1 MNYSTKIKL
10 NLIDNFKNHPFKV
23 ENDDSLKEL
32 AKSIKQNGLLNP
44 VIVRKKGASRY
55 EMISGHRR
63 KTAMELLGIEEVD
76 AIVKEHTDDE
86 AVIYM
91 VDSNI
96 YREKILPSEKAFAY
110 KMKMNAI
117 KHQGKNTSDT
127 GSPKLSSEIVGTL
140 ICLIV
145 LKITNTTDNY
155 MNIFIG
161 FSIIIS
167 LLSGSIIM
175 PCNFILPEE
184 QSIIGTILAYS
195 LTSGILALSIFGLN
209 QIFNVRENMNMT
221 LVICRI
227 ISAVIYIISWIV
239 SSQKIKNFN

>member
-1 MNYSTKIKL
+1 MK
-10 NLIDNFKNHPFKV
+10 
-23 ENDDSLKEL
+23 
-32 AKSIKQNGLLNP
+32 GLLLKDFYTTKANILVALLSCLVMAIGLSFVISSSVVIILVAILLSMTVSGTIISDKKNKWTQYSVTLP
-44 VIVRKKGASRY
+44 VSKKQIISSKYIAYLFWVIVG
-55 EMISGHRR
+55 
-63 KTAMELLGIEEVD
+63 L
-76 AIVKEHTDDE
+76 
-86 AVIYM
+86 
-91 VDSNI
+91 
-96 YREKILPSEKAFAY
+96 
-110 KMKMNAI
+110 
-117 KHQGKNTSDT
+117 
-127 GSPKLSSEIVGTL
+127 IVGTL

-175 PCNFILPEE
+175 PCNFVLPEE

-195 LTSGILALSIFGLN
+195 LTSGILALSILGLN
-209 QIFNVRENMNMT
+209 QMFNVRENMNMT
-221 LVICRI
+221 LVICCI

>member
-1 MNYSTKIKL
+1 MK
-10 NLIDNFKNHPFKV
+10 
-23 ENDDSLKEL
+23 
-32 AKSIKQNGLLNP
+32 GLLLKDFYTTKANILVALLSCLVMGIGLCFVISP
-44 VIVRKKGASRY
+44 SVVIILVAIPLSMTVSGTIISDKKNKWTQYSVTLPVSKKQIISSKYIAYLFWVIVG
-55 EMISGHRR
+55 
-63 KTAMELLGIEEVD
+63 L
-76 AIVKEHTDDE
+76 
-86 AVIYM
+86 
-91 VDSNI
+91 
-96 YREKILPSEKAFAY
+96 
-110 KMKMNAI
+110 
-117 KHQGKNTSDT
+117 
-127 GSPKLSSEIVGTL
+127 IVGTL
-140 ICLIV
+140 ICLVV

-175 PCNFILPEE
+175 PCNFVLPEE

-209 QIFNVRENMNMT
+209 QIFNVRENMNIT
-221 LVICRI
+221 LVICSI

>member
-1 MNYSTKIKL
+1 MK
-10 NLIDNFKNHPFKV
+10 
-23 ENDDSLKEL
+23 
-32 AKSIKQNGLLNP
+32 GLLLKDFYTTKANILVALLSCLVMAIGLSFVISP
-44 VIVRKKGASRY
+44 SVVIILVAIPLSMTVSGTIISDKKNKWTQYSVTLPVSKKQIISSKYIAYLFWVIVG
-55 EMISGHRR
+55 
-63 KTAMELLGIEEVD
+63 L
-76 AIVKEHTDDE
+76 
-86 AVIYM
+86 
-91 VDSNI
+91 
-96 YREKILPSEKAFAY
+96 
-110 KMKMNAI
+110 
-117 KHQGKNTSDT
+117 
-127 GSPKLSSEIVGTL
+127 IVGTL
-140 ICLIV
+140 ICLAV

-175 PCNFILPEE
+175 PCNFVLPEE

-221 LVICRI
+221 LIICSI

>member
-1 MNYSTKIKL
+1 MK
-10 NLIDNFKNHPFKV
+10 
-23 ENDDSLKEL
+23 
-32 AKSIKQNGLLNP
+32 GLLLKDFYTTKANILVALLSCLVMAIGLSFVISP
-44 VIVRKKGASRY
+44 SVVIILVAIPLSMTVSGTIISDKKNKWTQYSVTLPVSKKQIISSKYIAYLFWVIVG
-55 EMISGHRR
+55 
-63 KTAMELLGIEEVD
+63 L
-76 AIVKEHTDDE
+76 
-86 AVIYM
+86 
-91 VDSNI
+91 
-96 YREKILPSEKAFAY
+96 
-110 KMKMNAI
+110 
-117 KHQGKNTSDT
+117 
-127 GSPKLSSEIVGTL
+127 IVGTL

>member
-1 MNYSTKIKL
+1 
-10 NLIDNFKNHPFKV
+10 
-23 ENDDSLKEL
+23 
-32 AKSIKQNGLLNP
+32 
-44 VIVRKKGASRY
+44 
-55 EMISGHRR
+55 
-63 KTAMELLGIEEVD
+63 
-76 AIVKEHTDDE
+76 
-86 AVIYM
+86 M

-96 YREKILPSEKAFAY
+96 YREKILPSKKAFAY

-140 ICLIV
+140 ICLAV

-175 PCNFILPEE
+175 PCNFVLPEE

-209 QIFNVRENMNMT
+209 QIFNVRENMNIT
-221 LVICRI
+221 LVICSI

>member
-1 MNYSTKIKL
+1 MK
-10 NLIDNFKNHPFKV
+10 
-23 ENDDSLKEL
+23 
-32 AKSIKQNGLLNP
+32 GLLLKDFYTTKANILVALLSCLVMAIGLSFVISP
-44 VIVRKKGASRY
+44 SVVIILVAIPLSMTVSGTIISGKKNKWTQYSVTLPVSKKQIISSKYIAYLFWVIVG
-55 EMISGHRR
+55 
-63 KTAMELLGIEEVD
+63 L
-76 AIVKEHTDDE
+76 
-86 AVIYM
+86 
-91 VDSNI
+91 
-96 YREKILPSEKAFAY
+96 
-110 KMKMNAI
+110 
-117 KHQGKNTSDT
+117 
-127 GSPKLSSEIVGTL
+127 IVGTL

-145 LKITNTTDNY
+145 LKITNTADNY

-221 LVICRI
+221 LVICCI
-227 ISAVIYIISWIV
+227 ISVIIYVISWIV
-239 SSQKIKNFN
+239 STQKIKSFN

>member
-1 MNYSTKIKL
+1 MK
-10 NLIDNFKNHPFKV
+10 
-23 ENDDSLKEL
+23 
-32 AKSIKQNGLLNP
+32 GLLLKDFYTTKANILVALLSCLVMAIGLSFVISP
-44 VIVRKKGASRY
+44 SVVIILVAIPLSMTVSGTIISDKKNKWTQYSVTLPVSKKQIISSKYIAYLFWVIVG
-55 EMISGHRR
+55 
-63 KTAMELLGIEEVD
+63 L
-76 AIVKEHTDDE
+76 
-86 AVIYM
+86 
-91 VDSNI
+91 
-96 YREKILPSEKAFAY
+96 
-110 KMKMNAI
+110 
-117 KHQGKNTSDT
+117 
-127 GSPKLSSEIVGTL
+127 IVGTL
-140 ICLIV
+140 ICLAV

-221 LVICRI
+221 LVICCI
-227 ISAVIYIISWIV
+227 ISAVIYIISWII

>member
-1 MNYSTKIKL
+1 MK
-10 NLIDNFKNHPFKV
+10 
-23 ENDDSLKEL
+23 
-32 AKSIKQNGLLNP
+32 GLLLKDFYTTKANILVALLSCLVMAIGLSFVISP
-44 VIVRKKGASRY
+44 SVVIILVAIPLSMTVSGTIISDKKNKWTQYSVTLPVSKKQIISSKYIAYLFWVIVG
-55 EMISGHRR
+55 
-63 KTAMELLGIEEVD
+63 L
-76 AIVKEHTDDE
+76 
-86 AVIYM
+86 
-91 VDSNI
+91 
-96 YREKILPSEKAFAY
+96 
-110 KMKMNAI
+110 
-117 KHQGKNTSDT
+117 
-127 GSPKLSSEIVGTL
+127 IVGTL

-167 LLSGSIIM
+167 LSSGSIIM
-175 PCNFILPEE
+175 PCNFVLPEE

>member
-1 MNYSTKIKL
+1 MK
-10 NLIDNFKNHPFKV
+10 
-23 ENDDSLKEL
+23 
-32 AKSIKQNGLLNP
+32 GLLLKDFYTTKANILVALLSCLVMAIGLSFVISP
-44 VIVRKKGASRY
+44 SVVIILVAIPLSMTVSGTIISDKKNKWTQYSVTLPVSKKQIISSKYIAYLFWVIVG
-55 EMISGHRR
+55 
-63 KTAMELLGIEEVD
+63 L
-76 AIVKEHTDDE
+76 
-86 AVIYM
+86 
-91 VDSNI
+91 
-96 YREKILPSEKAFAY
+96 
-110 KMKMNAI
+110 
-117 KHQGKNTSDT
+117 
-127 GSPKLSSEIVGTL
+127 IVGT
-140 ICLIV
+140 LIV

-221 LVICRI
+221 LVICCI
-227 ISAVIYIISWIV
+227 ISAIIYVISWIV
-239 SSQKIKNFN
+239 STQKIKSFN

>member
-1 MNYSTKIKL
+1 MK
-10 NLIDNFKNHPFKV
+10 
-23 ENDDSLKEL
+23 
-32 AKSIKQNGLLNP
+32 GLLLKDFYTTKANILVALLSCLVMAIGLSFVISP
-44 VIVRKKGASRY
+44 SVVIILVAIPLSMTVSGTIISDKKNKWTQYSVTLPVSKKQIISSKYIAYLFWVIVG
-55 EMISGHRR
+55 
-63 KTAMELLGIEEVD
+63 L
-76 AIVKEHTDDE
+76 
-86 AVIYM
+86 
-91 VDSNI
+91 
-96 YREKILPSEKAFAY
+96 
-110 KMKMNAI
+110 
-117 KHQGKNTSDT
+117 
-127 GSPKLSSEIVGTL
+127 IVGTL

-175 PCNFILPEE
+175 PCNFVLPEE

>member
-1 MNYSTKIKL
+1 MK
-10 NLIDNFKNHPFKV
+10 
-23 ENDDSLKEL
+23 
-32 AKSIKQNGLLNP
+32 GLLLKDFYTTKANILVALLSCLVMAIGLSFVISP
-44 VIVRKKGASRY
+44 SVVIILVAIPLSMTVSGTIISDKKNKWTQYSVTLPVSKKQIISSKYIAYLFWVIVG
-55 EMISGHRR
+55 
-63 KTAMELLGIEEVD
+63 L
-76 AIVKEHTDDE
+76 
-86 AVIYM
+86 
-91 VDSNI
+91 
-96 YREKILPSEKAFAY
+96 
-110 KMKMNAI
+110 
-117 KHQGKNTSDT
+117 
-127 GSPKLSSEIVGTL
+127 IVGTL
-140 ICLIV
+140 ICLAV

-175 PCNFILPEE
+175 PCNFVLPEE

-221 LVICRI
+221 LVICCI

>member
-1 MNYSTKIKL
+1 MK
-10 NLIDNFKNHPFKV
+10 
-23 ENDDSLKEL
+23 
-32 AKSIKQNGLLNP
+32 GLLLKDFYTTKANILVALLSCLVMAIGLSFVISP
-44 VIVRKKGASRY
+44 SVVIILVAIPLSMTVSGTIISDKKNKWTQYSVTLPVSKKQIISSKYIAYLFWVIVG
-55 EMISGHRR
+55 
-63 KTAMELLGIEEVD
+63 L
-76 AIVKEHTDDE
+76 
-86 AVIYM
+86 
-91 VDSNI
+91 
-96 YREKILPSEKAFAY
+96 
-110 KMKMNAI
+110 
-117 KHQGKNTSDT
+117 
-127 GSPKLSSEIVGTL
+127 IVGTL
-140 ICLIV
+140 ICLAV

-221 LVICRI
+221 LVICCI

>member
-1 MNYSTKIKL
+1 MK
-10 NLIDNFKNHPFKV
+10 
-23 ENDDSLKEL
+23 
-32 AKSIKQNGLLNP
+32 GLLLKDFYTTKANILVALLSCLVMAIGLSFVISP
-44 VIVRKKGASRY
+44 SVVIILVAIPLSMTVSGTIISDKKNKWTQYSVTLPVSKKQIISSKYIAYLFWVIVG
-55 EMISGHRR
+55 
-63 KTAMELLGIEEVD
+63 L
-76 AIVKEHTDDE
+76 
-86 AVIYM
+86 
-91 VDSNI
+91 
-96 YREKILPSEKAFAY
+96 
-110 KMKMNAI
+110 
-117 KHQGKNTSDT
+117 
-127 GSPKLSSEIVGTL
+127 IVGTL

-221 LVICRI
+221 LVICCI

-239 SSQKIKNFN
+239 SSHKIKNFN

>member
-1 MNYSTKIKL
+1 MTVSGTIISDKKNKWTQYSVTLPVSK
-10 NLIDNFKNHPFKV
+10 
-23 ENDDSLKEL
+23 
-32 AKSIKQNGLLNP
+32 KQIISSKYIAYLFW
-44 VIVRKKGASRY
+44 VIVG
-55 EMISGHRR
+55 
-63 KTAMELLGIEEVD
+63 L
-76 AIVKEHTDDE
+76 
-86 AVIYM
+86 
-91 VDSNI
+91 
-96 YREKILPSEKAFAY
+96 
-110 KMKMNAI
+110 
-117 KHQGKNTSDT
+117 
-127 GSPKLSSEIVGTL
+127 IVGTL
-140 ICLIV
+140 ICLAV

-175 PCNFILPEE
+175 PCNFVLPEE

-221 LVICRI
+221 LVICCI

-239 SSQKIKNFN
+239 S

>member
-1 MNYSTKIKL
+1 MK
-10 NLIDNFKNHPFKV
+10 
-23 ENDDSLKEL
+23 
-32 AKSIKQNGLLNP
+32 GLLLKDFYTTKANIFVAFLSCIVMAIGLSVVISP
-44 VIVRKKGASRY
+44 SVVIILITIPLSMTVSSTIISDKKNKWTQFAVTLPVSKKQIISSKYIAYLFWVIVG
-55 EMISGHRR
+55 
-63 KTAMELLGIEEVD
+63 L
-76 AIVKEHTDDE
+76 
-86 AVIYM
+86 
-91 VDSNI
+91 
-96 YREKILPSEKAFAY
+96 
-110 KMKMNAI
+110 
-117 KHQGKNTSDT
+117 
-127 GSPKLSSEIVGTL
+127 IVGTL

-221 LVICRI
+221 LVICCI

>member
-1 MNYSTKIKL
+1 MK
-10 NLIDNFKNHPFKV
+10 
-23 ENDDSLKEL
+23 
-32 AKSIKQNGLLNP
+32 GLLLKDFHTTKANILVALLSCLVMAIGLSFVISP
-44 VIVRKKGASRY
+44 SVVIILVAIPLSMTVSGTIISDKKNKWTQYSVTLPVSKKQIISSKYIAYLFWVIVG
-55 EMISGHRR
+55 
-63 KTAMELLGIEEVD
+63 L
-76 AIVKEHTDDE
+76 
-86 AVIYM
+86 
-91 VDSNI
+91 
-96 YREKILPSEKAFAY
+96 
-110 KMKMNAI
+110 
-117 KHQGKNTSDT
+117 
-127 GSPKLSSEIVGTL
+127 IVGTL

-175 PCNFILPEE
+175 PCNFVLPEE

-195 LTSGILALSIFGLN
+195 LTSGILALSILGLN
-209 QIFNVRENMNMT
+209 QMFNVRENMNMT
-221 LVICRI
+221 LVICCI